1 MTSTSK
7 KSIRTYLKTIRKKLP
22 CSISIRT
29 AIIQDLKQT
38 ILANEACQEWTFDK
52 LQEEFG
58 TPDEIAVGFSNGSLN
73 DHLRKKVRHI
83 RIAFII
89 SAVLFILLIS
99 FLLCVLADV
108 FSSNSTDVTITNYG
122 VHSK

>member
-73 DHLRKKVRHI
+73 DHLRKKSTAYTNCLYYLRCSLYSAYQFSIVC
-83 RIAFII
+83 I
-89 SAVLFILLIS
+89 S
-99 FLLCVLADV
+99 
-108 FSSNSTDVTITNYG
+108 
-122 VHSK
+122 